1 MSDFSPPD
9 DGSKRQTQK
18 INNNNNKRIMKPKQ
32 LYLLS
37 CVLISLVMIIGV
49 DIDTVYAA
57 VDALKLQVPI
67 GKTTEIQLCSGTDEC
82 GGIGKYISTVYT
94 WGLSVVGILAVVM
107 MMIGGLIWTTA
118 GGSATHIATAKQ
130 YIGGAISG
138 LVLLLVSYL
147 LLETIN
153 PELVSLKPLKIKPT
167 SEAKEPGITAPKD
180 IGNIS
185 SVWICQ
191 RNSDQSPT
199 EDECLRKC
207 NTSPSNRTANSTR
220 GELCRK
226 RTTTTFYDCNTDDVR
241 YPTQTDCN
249 NGCKDLSVPVSRGNQ
264 SGKITAACTAK
275 EESN

>member
-82 GGIGKYISTVYT
+82 GGIGNYISTVYT

-153 PELVSLKPLKIKPT
+153 PELVNLKPLKIVPTKEVKQKKADNVINSSTVCNLDQKSYTKPADCQSNCT
-167 SEAKEPGITAPKD
+167 GTKTFPTARGGSGIVQAKCT
-180 IGNIS
+180 
-185 SVWICQ
+185 
-191 RNSDQSPT
+191 
-199 EDECLRKC
+199 
-207 NTSPSNRTANSTR
+207 
-220 GELCRK
+220 
-226 RTTTTFYDCNTDDVR
+226 TTTTFYYCNTDDTAI
-241 YPTQTDCN
+241 YLTSQDCQDR
-249 NGCKDLSVPVSRGNQ
+249 CKDLIGAVSRGNP
-264 SGKITAACTAK
+264 SGKITAKCTAK
-275 EESN
+275 EESS

>member
-1 MSDFSPPD
+1 LSDFSPPD

-37 CVLISLVMIIGV
+37 CILISLVMIIGV

-153 PELVSLKPLKIKPT
+153 PELVNLKPLIVQQTTEVPRTPTQNANAVCCQNSADASYNWYVVETGSTCRKFIGVFPATDDKCADIQKPFDTTIKIK
-167 SEAKEPGITAPKD
+167 
-180 IGNIS
+180 
-185 SVWICQ
+185 
-191 RNSDQSPT
+191 
-199 EDECLRKC
+199 
-207 NTSPSNRTANSTR
+207 
-220 GELCRK
+220 
-226 RTTTTFYDCNTDDVR
+226 
-241 YPTQTDCN
+241 
-249 NGCKDLSVPVSRGNQ
+249 
-264 SGKITAACTAK
+264 
-275 EESN
+275 